1 MFWEIVE
8 IFTCLF
14 ALLFILMRNVDDNG
28 MDDYDRAWNIA
39 GPNRERGAL
48 GTIYTNGHIDF
59 WANLFDHNPLWQI

>member
-48 GTIYTNGHIDF
+48 GTIYTKSI
-59 WANLFDHNPLWQI
+59 